1 MKNFK
6 FLALSILTTILLTGC
21 GAEKTLTCS
30 KTEDSSAGISVEQ
43 KISMTFKNDKVSNIE
58 MSVNSKAT
66 SDTIKTYW
74 DTFASTLDAQYPSK
88 NEDGITI
95 STENNKENYEYKIN
109 MGFDLNKASDD
120 VLEEYGL
127 DGIADSNSK
136 LEDVKKS
143 AEEDGYTCK

>member
-6 FLALSILTTILLTGC
+6 FLALSVLTTVLLTGC
-21 GAEKTLTCS
+21 GSEKTLTCS

-43 KISMTFKNDKVSNIE
+43 KIAMTFKNDKISNVE

-88 NEDGITI
+88 DENGITV
-95 STENNKENYEYKIN
+95 STKNNEEDYEYTIT
-109 MGFDLNKASDD
+109 MGFDLSKASDD
-120 VLEEYGL
+120 DLAEYGL

-136 LEDVKKS
+136 LKDVKES